1 MLLLD
6 TNAVSAVMHRRPEAL
21 ERLRAEE
28 PWSVILCS
36 PVAAEIQYGL
46 ARLAAGSR
54 RRKLLEAEYRR
65 LRKVVSWQ
73 DWTEEAATEYGRLK
87 ALLEQKGARIDDM
100 DLVIASVALATGAR
114 IATCN
119 RRHFSR
125 IQGLDLDDWT
135 IA

>member
-21 ERLRAEE
+21 ERMRAEE

-65 LRKVVSWQ
+65 LRKVVGWQ
-73 DWTEEAATEYGRLK
+73 DWTEEAAAEYGRLK
-87 ALLEQKGARIDDM
+87 ATLEQKGTRIDDM
-100 DLVIASVALATGAR
+100 DLVIASVALTLGAR
-114 IATCN
+114 LATCN
-119 RRHFSR
+119 SRHFSR
-125 IQGLDLDDWT
+125 IEGLELDDWRLP
-135 IA
+135 

>member
-6 TNAVSAVMHRRPEAL
+6 TNAVSAVMHRLPEAL
-21 ERLRAEE
+21 DKLRSEE

-65 LRKVVSWQ
+65 LRKVVQWS
-73 DWTEEAATEYGRLK
+73 DWSEDAAAEYGRLK
-87 ALLEQKGARIDDM
+87 AMLEQNGTRIDDI
-100 DLVIASVALATGAR
+100 DLAIASIALTLGAR

-125 IQGLDLDDWT
+125 IQGLEVDDWT
-135 IA
+135 LG

>member
-6 TNAVSAVMHRRPEAL
+6 TNAVSSVMHRRPEAL

-65 LRKVVSWQ
+65 LRKAVQWQ

-87 ALLEQKGARIDDM
+87 ARLEQKGTRIDDM
-100 DLVIASVALATGAR
+100 DLVIASIALTLGAR

-125 IQGLDLDDWT
+125 IEGLELDDW
-135 IA
+135 AVA